1 MYFPYPFYQACN
13 EIKKKSAFKKLLYK
27 HDIFLKKNEKYDI
40 IILQTFYMDVDYRKL
55 WKLLIDKGIKNRTD
69 LIKMA
74 GISTNILAKL
84 GKGEFISMDSMQKI
98 CRALDCDVGD
108 ICVINEKSSVDN
120 E

>member
-1 MYFPYPFYQACN
+1 
-13 EIKKKSAFKKLLYK
+13 
-27 HDIFLKKNEKYDI
+27 
-40 IILQTFYMDVDYRKL
+40 MDADYRKL

-74 GISTNILAKL
+74 GISTNISAKL

-98 CRALDCDVGD
+98 CKALDCDVGD
-108 ICVINEKSSVDN
+108 ICVMNEKFSVEN